1 MSEKN
6 RVQRDRASGS
16 CNLEGGRAIAV
27 ITSRDNPLYKLYNSV
42 KTNKGRRKHRLFLAE
57 GPHLA
62 VEALTASYPLHSLLV
77 AEEKFSSPQRPPW
90 LSPLLQE
97 AEAKGIPVYRMAGD
111 LFHRLAETETPQGVL
126 ALAMLPENGLAL
138 PAPEGFLGLLLNG
151 IRDPGNI
158 GLIMR
163 TAWAAGVKDLFF
175 TPGTADP
182 YSGKAVRASQGGLF
196 NLRLHQR
203 PLTDFLA
210 WVKNVSVTCWV
221 GDPHGGV
228 NYHQAD
234 FRGPAL
240 FVLGHETQGPERA
253 AREGGKGVK
262 IPLPGGAESLNV
274 AVSAGIFLYE
284 ALRQRDNQQ
293 PI

>member
-1 MSEKN
+1 M
-6 RVQRDRASGS
+6 
-16 CNLEGGRAIAV
+16 
-27 ITSRDNPLYKLYNSV
+27 
-42 KTNKGRRKHRLFLAE
+42 FLVE

-62 VEALTASYPLHSLLV
+62 VEAFKASYPLHSVLV
-77 AEEKFSSPQRPPW
+77 AEEKVGHFQTDPR
-90 LSPLLQE
+90 LLRLLQQIE
-97 AEAKGIPVYRMAGD
+97 EEKIPVYRMARD
-111 LFHRLAETETPQGVL
+111 LLHRLAETETPQGIL
-126 ALAMLPENGLAL
+126 ALAKMPVGGEKL